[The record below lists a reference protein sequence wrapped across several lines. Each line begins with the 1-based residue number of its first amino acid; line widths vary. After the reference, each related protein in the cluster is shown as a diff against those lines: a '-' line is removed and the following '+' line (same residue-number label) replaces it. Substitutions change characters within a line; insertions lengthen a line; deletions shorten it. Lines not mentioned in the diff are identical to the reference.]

1 MQQKFL
7 RSHHSFAQN
16 LSTFYLTESKFLLWP
31 LLILCYSVASFT
43 PQTRRYAFSSSQ
55 GGYYTFCSSNK
66 KVHFFVKAFILS
78 VPLSGRFFSEI
89 STPSPSLSGLLKCH
103 PLKMSFSDQ
112 SIKTVPLLQDTF
124 FFSGLLSVFLQQ
136 NINYKEER
144 PLFYALLYSQSRT
157 VDNLLNKICR
167 KTVYMLPIKT
177 SVTVKKK
184 KKKAKK
190 TVWNLA
196 RSAT

>member
-31 LLILCYSVASFT
+31 LLIFRYSPASFT
-43 PQTRRYAFSSSQ
+43 SQTRRYTFSSSQ
-55 GGYYTFCSSNK
+55 GSYYTFCSSNK
-66 KVHFFVKAFILS
+66 NVHFFVNAFILS
-78 VPLSGRFFSEI
+78 VPISGRFLEI
-89 STPSPSLSGLLKCH
+89 STPSPSPSGLLKSH

-144 PLFYALLYSQSRT
+144 PLFYAFLYSQSRT
-157 VDNLLNKICR
+157 VACTIC
-167 KTVYMLPIKT
+167 
-177 SVTVKKK
+177 
-184 KKKAKK
+184 
-190 TVWNLA
+190 
-196 RSAT
+196 

>member
-7 RSHHSFAQN
+7 RPHHCSAQN

-31 LLILCYSVASFT
+31 LLILCYSVASFAL
-43 PQTRRYAFSSSQ
+43 QTRRYAFSSSQ
-55 GGYYTFCSSNK
+55 GSYYTFCSSNK
-66 KVHFFVKAFILS
+66 KVHFVVKVFILS

-89 STPSPSLSGLLKCH
+89 STPSPSPSGLLKCH

-124 FFSGLLSVFLQQ
+124 FFFWFIVCLPPTEYKLQGREAFVLCIAIFSVQ
-136 NINYKEER
+136 N
-144 PLFYALLYSQSRT
+144 SSMH
-157 VDNLLNKICR
+157 NLLNKICR

-184 KKKAKK
+184 KKRKK
-190 TVWNLA
+190 G
-196 RSAT
+196 